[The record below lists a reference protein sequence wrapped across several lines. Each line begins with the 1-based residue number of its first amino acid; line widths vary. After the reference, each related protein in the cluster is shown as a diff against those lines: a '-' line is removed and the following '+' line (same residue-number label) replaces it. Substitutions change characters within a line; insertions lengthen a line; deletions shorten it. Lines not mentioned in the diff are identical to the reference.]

1 MKELLAEI
9 ALRAAKVVAAALL
22 GLVIY
27 WLMTGPFGVT
37 GSAQLALE
45 AFIAGAVVVLLF
57 ESSPI

>member
-1 MKELLAEI
+1 VKELLAEI
-9 ALRAAKVVAAALL
+9 ALRAAKVGAAALL

-27 WLMTGPFGVT
+27 WLMTGPFGAA

-45 AFIAGAVVVLLF
+45 AFIAGAVIVLLL